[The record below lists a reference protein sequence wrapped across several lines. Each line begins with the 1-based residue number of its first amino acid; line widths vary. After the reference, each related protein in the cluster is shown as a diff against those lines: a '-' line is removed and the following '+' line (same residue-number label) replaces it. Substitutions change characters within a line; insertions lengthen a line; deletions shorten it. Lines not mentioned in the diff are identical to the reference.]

1 MVGVDENNMYACTW
15 AFVHTRAWTRKGGS
29 REGKKEGRK
38 EKEER
43 KEQRDAPKL
52 SHADG
57 HVQAKRACCASVS
70 LPPLGRKFSCC
81 KQERRRR
88 KGGIARQMLRC
99 EKVLALSVRAVG
111 RRCDDEDRRKM

>member
-15 AFVHTRAWTRKGGS
+15 AFVHTRAWTGKGGS

-57 HVQAKRACCASVS
+57 HVQARRACCAG
-70 LPPLGRKFSCC
+70 LPPFLRKDIFPL
-81 KQERRRR
+81 QT
-88 KGGIARQMLRC
+88 GA
-99 EKVLALSVRAVG
+99 
-111 RRCDDEDRRKM
+111 